1 MDTREKL
8 IKARL
13 GLLALAEQ
21 LQNVRQAC
29 KAAGISRS
37 HYYEIKQAY
46 AKYGSE
52 GLAPQPRR
60 RPRMPNQTPPELE
73 RQILQMTTQ
82 FPTYSYVRIA
92 GQLRLTGVGVS
103 AAAVRAVWQRHGLTL
118 RIQRLLWLE
127 QKTAAAGGVLSEAM
141 IRLLR
146 KHRGRTVDPEQH
158 VEAPYPGYLLR
169 RCIITCCRS
178 TKSTASRSSICSR
191 TTAENFAGGNC
202 AIPSNCTWPSARCGT
217 DARRSARRRPTVSA
231 SVSIAP

>member
-37 HYYEIKQAY
+37 HYYEIQQAY
-46 AKYGSE
+46 EKYGPE

-73 RQILQMTTQ
+73 RQILEMTTQ

-103 AAAVRAVWQRHGLTL
+103 AAAVAHTKDLMDNGEQAGGWHVYGKTGAGMPFSRA
-118 RIQRLLWLE
+118 
-127 QKTAAAGGVLSEAM
+127 TAAA
-141 IRLLR
+141 
-146 KHRGRTVDPEQH
+146 TD
-158 VEAPYPGYLLR
+158 
-169 RCIITCCRS
+169 
-178 TKSTASRSSICSR
+178 ASAC
-191 TTAENFAGGNC
+191 TNC
-202 AIPSNCTWPSARCGT
+202 AAGTSN
-217 DARRSARRRPTVSA
+217 
-231 SVSIAP
+231 

>member
-29 KAAGISRS
+29 KSAGISRS

-46 AKYGSE
+46 EKYGPE

-73 RQILQMTTQ
+73 RQILEMTTQ
-82 FPTYSYVRIA
+82 FPTYSYGRIA

-103 AAAVRAVWQRHGLTL
+103 AAAVRAASGSGTALRCASSGCCGWSRKQRP
-118 RIQRLLWLE
+118 
-127 QKTAAAGGVLSEAM
+127 KAA
-141 IRLLR
+141 
-146 KHRGRTVDPEQH
+146 
-158 VEAPYPGYLLR
+158 
-169 RCIITCCRS
+169 C
-178 TKSTASRSSICSR
+178 
-191 TTAENFAGGNC
+191 
-202 AIPSNCTWPSARCGT
+202 
-217 DARRSARRRPTVSA
+217 
-231 SVSIAP
+231 